1 MPKTYPAA
9 VLFDMDGTLI
19 DSEHHWLSS
28 EQELAA
34 SWGANWTS
42 DDGEA
47 LIGMSLYQSTKL
59 IKEKLG
65 IDLTPDQITE
75 ILTDA
80 VIAKLD
86 AQIVWRPGVL
96 ELMADLKANGV
107 KTALVTMSMRRMA
120 LSVAAKLPVG
130 EFDVVVAGDDVT
142 NGKPHPEPYLLAAE
156 QLGVSVKDCIAFE
169 DSVTGLTSA
178 EASGAIAIGIPNIVQ
193 LPEQEGRLIWPTL
206 QGVKVETLAGLHK
219 EKRAQTD

>member
-1 MPKTYPAA
+1 M
-9 VLFDMDGTLI
+9 G
-19 DSEHHWLSS
+19 
-28 EQELAA
+28 A
-34 SWGANWTS
+34 SWTC

-47 LIGMSLYQSTKL
+47 LFGVSLYQSTQL

-65 IDLTPDQITE
+65 IDLTPGEISE

-80 VIAKLD
+80 VIQKLD
-86 AQIVWRPGVL
+86 AEIVWRPGVL

-120 LSVAAKLPVG
+120 LRVAAKLPVG
-130 EFDVVVAGDDVT
+130 AFDVVVAGDDVT

-156 QLGVSVKDCIAFE
+156 QLGVDIKDCIALE

-206 QGVKVETLAGLHK
+206 QGVNVETLAGLHK

>member
-1 MPKTYPAA
+1 MPNTYPAA

-65 IDLTPDQITE
+65 IDLTPGQITE
-75 ILTDA
+75 LLTDA
-80 VIAKLD
+80 VISKLD
-86 AQIVWRPGVL
+86 AEIVWRPGVL
-96 ELMADLKANGV
+96 ELIADLKASGV

-130 EFDVVVAGDDVT
+130 AFDVVVAGDDVT

-156 QLGVSVKDCIAFE
+156 KLGVDVKDCIAFE

-206 QGVKVETLAGLHK
+206 QGVNVETLAGLHK

>member
-1 MPKTYPAA
+1 MPNTYPAA

-34 SWGANWTS
+34 SWGAKWTS

-47 LIGMSLYQSTKL
+47 LIGMSLYQSTTL

-65 IDLTPDQITE
+65 IDLTPDEITQT
-75 ILTDA
+75 LTDA
-80 VIAKLD
+80 VIKKLD
-86 AQIVWRPGVL
+86 EQIVWRPGVL

-120 LSVAAKLPVG
+120 LSVAARLPVG

-142 NGKPHPEPYLLAAE
+142 NGKPHPEPYLVAAA
-156 QLGVSVKDCIAFE
+156 QLGVDIRDCVALE

-206 QGVKVETLAGLHK
+206 EGVTAQTLAALHK

>member
-34 SWGANWTS
+34 SWGASWTS

-47 LIGMSLYQSTKL
+47 LIGVSLYQSTQL

-65 IDLTPDQITE
+65 IDLTPGEISE

-80 VIAKLD
+80 VIQKLD
-86 AQIVWRPGVL
+86 EEIVWRPGVL

-120 LSVAAKLPVG
+120 LRVAAKLPVG
-130 EFDVVVAGDDVT
+130 AFDVVVAGDDVT

-156 QLGVSVKDCIAFE
+156 QLGVDVKDCIAFE

-206 QGVKVETLAGLHK
+206 QGVNIETLAGLHK

>member
-1 MPKTYPAA
+1 MPNTYPAA

>member
-34 SWGANWTS
+34 SWGASWTS

-47 LIGMSLYQSTKL
+47 LIGVSLYQSTQL

-65 IDLTPDQITE
+65 IDLTPGEISE

-80 VIAKLD
+80 VMQKLD
-86 AQIVWRPGVL
+86 AEIVWRPGVL

-120 LSVAAKLPVG
+120 LRVAAKLPVG
-130 EFDVVVAGDDVT
+130 AFDVVVAGDDVT

-156 QLGVSVKDCIAFE
+156 QLGVDINDCIAFE

-178 EASGAIAIGIPNIVQ
+178 EASGAIAIGIPNIVR
-193 LPEQEGRLIWPTL
+193 LPEQAGRLIWPTL
-206 QGVKVETLAGLHK
+206 QGVYVETLAGLHK

>member
-1 MPKTYPAA
+1 MPITYPAA

-34 SWGANWTS
+34 SWGAKWTS

-47 LIGMSLYQSTKL
+47 LIGMSLYQSTTL

-65 IDLTPDQITE
+65 IDLTPDEITQT
-75 ILTDA
+75 LTDA
-80 VIAKLD
+80 VIKKLD
-86 AQIVWRPGVL
+86 EQIVWRPGVL

-120 LSVAAKLPVG
+120 LSVAARLPVG

-142 NGKPHPEPYLLAAE
+142 NGKPHPEPYLVAAA
-156 QLGVSVKDCIAFE
+156 QLGVDIRDCVAFE

-206 QGVKVETLAGLHK
+206 EGVTAHTLAALHN

>member
-1 MPKTYPAA
+1 MPNTYPAA

-65 IDLTPDQITE
+65 IELTPAEITE
-75 ILTDA
+75 LLTDA
-80 VIAKLD
+80 VIEKLD
-86 AQIVWRPGVL
+86 AEIVWRPGVL
-96 ELMADLKANGV
+96 ELMADLKAKGV

-120 LSVAAKLPVG
+120 LRVAAKLPVG
-130 EFDVVVAGDDVT
+130 QFDVVVAGDDVT
-142 NGKPHPEPYLLAAE
+142 HGKPHPEPYLLAAE
-156 QLGVSVKDCIAFE
+156 QLGVDIKDCIALE

-206 QGVKVETLAGLHK
+206 QGVNVETLAGLHK

>member
-34 SWGANWTS
+34 SWGASWTS

-47 LIGMSLYQSTKL
+47 LIGVSLYQSTQL

-65 IDLTPDQITE
+65 IDLTPGEISE

-80 VIAKLD
+80 VIQKLD
-86 AQIVWRPGVL
+86 AEIVWRPGVL

-120 LSVAAKLPVG
+120 LRVAAKLPVG

-156 QLGVSVKDCIAFE
+156 QLGVDINDCIAFE

-206 QGVKVETLAGLHK
+206 QGVYVETLAGLHK

>member
-34 SWGANWTS
+34 SWGASWTS

-47 LIGMSLYQSTKL
+47 LIGVSLYQSTQL

-65 IDLTPDQITE
+65 IDLTPGEISE

-80 VIAKLD
+80 VMQKLD
-86 AQIVWRPGVL
+86 AEIVWRPGVL

-130 EFDVVVAGDDVT
+130 QFDVVVAGDDVT

-156 QLGVSVKDCIAFE
+156 QLGVDIKDCIALE

-206 QGVKVETLAGLHK
+206 QGVNVETLAGLHK

>member
-65 IDLTPDQITE
+65 IDLTPHQITE

-86 AQIVWRPGVL
+86 AEIVWRPGVL

-120 LSVAAKLPVG
+120 LRVAAKLPVG

-156 QLGVSVKDCIAFE
+156 QLGVDIKDCIALE

-178 EASGAIAIGIPNIVQ
+178 EASGAIAIGIPNIVH

-206 QGVKVETLAGLHK
+206 QGVNVETLAGLHK

>member
-34 SWGANWTS
+34 SWGASWTS

-47 LIGMSLYQSTKL
+47 LIGVSLYQSTQL

-65 IDLTPDQITE
+65 IDLTPGEISE

-80 VIAKLD
+80 VIQKLD
-86 AQIVWRPGVL
+86 AEIVWRPGVL

-120 LSVAAKLPVG
+120 LRVAAKLPVG

-156 QLGVSVKDCIAFE
+156 QLGVDIKDCIALE

-206 QGVKVETLAGLHK
+206 QGVNVETLAGLHK

>member
-1 MPKTYPAA
+1 MPNTYPAA

-34 SWGANWTS
+34 SWGSKWTS

-65 IDLTPDQITE
+65 IDLTPEQITE
-75 ILTDA
+75 LLTDA
-80 VIAKLD
+80 VIEKLD
-86 AQIVWRPGVL
+86 AEIVWRPGVL
-96 ELMADLKANGV
+96 ELMADLKSNGV

-142 NGKPHPEPYLLAAE
+142 HGKPHPEPYILAAE
-156 QLGVSVKDCIAFE
+156 QLGVDIKDCIALE

-178 EASGAIAIGIPNIVQ
+178 EASGAIAIGIPNIVL

-206 QGVKVETLAGLHK
+206 QGVTVETLAGLHK

>member
-1 MPKTYPAA
+1 
-9 VLFDMDGTLI
+9 MDGTLI

-34 SWGANWTS
+34 SWGASWTS

-47 LIGMSLYQSTKL
+47 LIGVSLYQSTQL

-65 IDLTPDQITE
+65 IDLTPGEISE

-80 VIAKLD
+80 VMQKLD
-86 AQIVWRPGVL
+86 AEIVWRPGVL

-130 EFDVVVAGDDVT
+130 QFDVVVAGDDVT
-142 NGKPHPEPYLLAAE
+142 HGKPHPEPYLLAAE
-156 QLGVSVKDCIAFE
+156 QLGVDIKDCIALE

-206 QGVKVETLAGLHK
+206 QGVNVETLAGIHK

>member
-1 MPKTYPAA
+1 
-9 VLFDMDGTLI
+9 MDGTLI

-34 SWGANWTS
+34 SWGASWTS

-47 LIGMSLYQSTKL
+47 LIGVSLYQSTQL

-65 IDLTPDQITE
+65 IDLTPGEISE

-80 VIAKLD
+80 VIQKLD
-86 AQIVWRPGVL
+86 AEIVWRPGVL

-120 LSVAAKLPVG
+120 LRVAAKLPVG

-156 QLGVSVKDCIAFE
+156 QLGVDINDCIAFE

-206 QGVKVETLAGLHK
+206 QGVYVETLAGLHK

>member
-34 SWGANWTS
+34 SWGASWTS

-47 LIGMSLYQSTKL
+47 LIGVSLYQSTQL

-65 IDLTPDQITE
+65 IDLTPGEISE

-80 VIAKLD
+80 VMQKLD
-86 AQIVWRPGVL
+86 AEIVWRPGVL

-130 EFDVVVAGDDVT
+130 QFDVVVAGDDVT
-142 NGKPHPEPYLLAAE
+142 HGKPHPEPYLLAAE
-156 QLGVSVKDCIAFE
+156 QLGVDIKDCIALE

-206 QGVKVETLAGLHK
+206 QGVNIETLAGLHK

>member
-1 MPKTYPAA
+1 MPNTYPAA

-47 LIGMSLYQSTKL
+47 LIGVSLYQSTKL

-65 IDLTPDQITE
+65 IDLTPGEISE

-80 VIAKLD
+80 VIQKLD
-86 AQIVWRPGVL
+86 AEIVWRPGVL

-120 LSVAAKLPVG
+120 LRVAAKLPVG
-130 EFDVVVAGDDVT
+130 QFDVVVAGDDVT
-142 NGKPHPEPYLLAAE
+142 HGKPHPEPYLLAAE
-156 QLGVSVKDCIAFE
+156 QLGVDIKDCIALE

-206 QGVKVETLAGLHK
+206 QGVNVETLAGLHK
-219 EKRAQTD
+219 QKRAQTD

>member
-1 MPKTYPAA
+1 
-9 VLFDMDGTLI
+9 MDGTLI

-34 SWGANWTS
+34 SWGASWTS

-47 LIGMSLYQSTKL
+47 LIGVSLYQSTQL

-65 IDLTPDQITE
+65 IDLTPGEISE

-80 VIAKLD
+80 VMQKLD
-86 AQIVWRPGVL
+86 AEIVWRPGVL

-130 EFDVVVAGDDVT
+130 QFDVVVAGDDVT

-156 QLGVSVKDCIAFE
+156 QLGVDIKDCIALE

-206 QGVKVETLAGLHK
+206 QGVNVETLAGLHK

>member
-1 MPKTYPAA
+1 
-9 VLFDMDGTLI
+9 MDGTLI

-34 SWGANWTS
+34 SWGASWTS

-47 LIGMSLYQSTKL
+47 LIGVSLYQSTQL

-65 IDLTPDQITE
+65 IDLTPGEISE

-80 VIAKLD
+80 VMQKLD
-86 AQIVWRPGVL
+86 AEIVWRPGVL

-130 EFDVVVAGDDVT
+130 QFDVVVAGDDVT
-142 NGKPHPEPYLLAAE
+142 HGKPHPEPYLLAAE
-156 QLGVSVKDCIAFE
+156 QLGVDIKDCIALE

-206 QGVKVETLAGLHK
+206 QGVNIETLAGLHK

>member
-1 MPKTYPAA
+1 MPNTYPAA

-86 AQIVWRPGVL
+86 AEIVWRPGVL

-120 LSVAAKLPVG
+120 LRVAAKLPVG

-156 QLGVSVKDCIAFE
+156 QLGVDVKDCIAFE

>member
-1 MPKTYPAA
+1 
-9 VLFDMDGTLI
+9 MDGTLI

-34 SWGANWTS
+34 SWGASWTS

-47 LIGMSLYQSTKL
+47 LIGVSLYQSTKL

-65 IDLTPDQITE
+65 IDLTPGEISE

-80 VIAKLD
+80 VIQKLD
-86 AQIVWRPGVL
+86 AEIVWRPGVL

-120 LSVAAKLPVG
+120 LRVAAKLPVG

-156 QLGVSVKDCIAFE
+156 QLGVDINDCIAFE

-206 QGVKVETLAGLHK
+206 QGVNVETLAGLHK

>member
-1 MPKTYPAA
+1 MPISYPSA

-34 SWGANWTS
+34 SWGAKWTS

-47 LIGMSLYQSTKL
+47 LIGMSLYQSTTL

-65 IDLTPDQITE
+65 IDLTPDEITQT
-75 ILTDA
+75 LTDA
-80 VIAKLD
+80 VIKKLD
-86 AQIVWRPGVL
+86 EQIVWRPGVL
-96 ELMADLKANGV
+96 ELMADLKAKGV

-120 LSVAAKLPVG
+120 LSVAARLPVG

-142 NGKPHPEPYLLAAE
+142 NGKPHPEPYLVAAA
-156 QLGVSVKDCIAFE
+156 QLGVDIRDCVALE

-206 QGVKVETLAGLHK
+206 DGVTAQTLAALHK

>member
-1 MPKTYPAA
+1 MSNAYPAA

-34 SWGANWTS
+34 SWGEKWTS
-42 DDGEA
+42 DDGEQ
-47 LIGMSLYQSTKL
+47 LIGMSLYQSTSL

-65 IDLTPDQITE
+65 IDLTPSQITE
-75 ILTDA
+75 LLTDS

-86 AQIVWRPGVL
+86 ANTVWRPGAL
-96 ELMADLKANGV
+96 ELLDDLQQKGI

-120 LSVAAKLPVG
+120 LSVANRLPMG
-130 EFDVVVAGDDVT
+130 RFDIVVAGDDVT
-142 NGKPHPEPYLLAAE
+142 KGKPDPEPYLRAAE
-156 QLGVSVKDCIAFE
+156 LLGVDIKECIAIE

-178 EASGAIAIGIPNIVQ
+178 EASGAIAIGIPNIVN

-206 QGVKVETLAGLHK
+206 SGVTAEDFAILLR

>member
-107 KTALVTMSMRRMA
+107 KTALVTMSTRRMA

>member
-1 MPKTYPAA
+1 
-9 VLFDMDGTLI
+9 MDGTLI

-65 IDLTPDQITE
+65 IDLTPHQITE

-86 AQIVWRPGVL
+86 AEIVWRPGVL

-120 LSVAAKLPVG
+120 LRVAAKLPVG

-156 QLGVSVKDCIAFE
+156 QLGVDIKDCIALE

-178 EASGAIAIGIPNIVQ
+178 EASGAIAIGIPNIVH

-206 QGVKVETLAGLHK
+206 QGVNVETLAGLHK

>member
-34 SWGANWTS
+34 SWGASWTS

-47 LIGMSLYQSTKL
+47 LIGVSLYQSTQL

-65 IDLTPDQITE
+65 IDLTPGEISE

-80 VIAKLD
+80 VMQKLD
-86 AQIVWRPGVL
+86 AEIVWRPGVL

-130 EFDVVVAGDDVT
+130 QFDVVVAGDDVT
-142 NGKPHPEPYLLAAE
+142 HGKPHPEPYLLAAE
-156 QLGVSVKDCIAFE
+156 QLGVDIKDCIALE

-206 QGVKVETLAGLHK
+206 QGVNVETLAGIHK

>member
-34 SWGANWTS
+34 SWGASWTS

-47 LIGMSLYQSTKL
+47 LIGVSLYQSTQL

-65 IDLTPDQITE
+65 IDLTPGEISE

-80 VIAKLD
+80 VIQKLD
-86 AQIVWRPGVL
+86 AEIVWRPGVL

-120 LSVAAKLPVG
+120 LSVAARLPVG
-130 EFDVVVAGDDVT
+130 QFDVVVAGDDVT

-156 QLGVSVKDCIAFE
+156 QLGVDIKDCIALE

-206 QGVKVETLAGLHK
+206 QGVNVETLAGLHK